1 MPMRD
6 AHTRRRW
13 LAPLLFL
20 RALAAL
26 WPLRHALTA
35 EAIARRSPR
44 QTVLAAAFLLGLYV
58 LKSLTMCVPMSA
70 LTAAG
75 GMLFSLPAAL
85 AVNLCGAAAAQTAP
99 FFLGRRRQQ
108 DLDALRRKHPKAA
121 ALCRLGPGER
131 WRSVFLLRLGG
142 ASPGDLVSLLLGA
155 AGVPYGT
162 YLSAGLLGAAP
173 RVAAATVLGAALW
186 SPGSPRFWLSLGVG
200 GVLTA
205 LALVLW
211 RLRRKTPPGP

>member
-1 MPMRD
+1 MEVGP
-6 AHTRRRW
+6 RRRF

-20 RALAAL
+20 ILLAAL
-26 WPLRHALTA
+26 WPLRHGLTA
-35 EAIARRSPR
+35 EAIARRSPE
-44 QTVLAAAFLLGLYV
+44 QSLLAAGFLLGLYV
-58 LKSLTMCVPMSA
+58 VKSVTFCVPLSA

-75 GMLFSLPAAL
+75 GLLFPLPAAL

-99 FFLGRRRQQ
+99 FLLGRRRQG
-108 DLDALRRKHPKAA
+108 DLEVLGRKYPRAA
-121 ALCRLGPGER
+121 AVCRLGPGER

-162 YLSAGLLGAAP
+162 YLSAGVLGAAP

-186 SPGSPRFWLSLGVG
+186 SPGSPRFWISLGVG
-200 GVLTA
+200 GGLTA

-211 RLRRKTPPGP
+211 RLRQKGR

>member
-1 MPMRD
+1 MED
-6 AHTRRRW
+6 GSRRRRLW
-13 LAPLLFL
+13 APLLFL
-20 RALAAL
+20 PVLAAL
-26 WPLRHALTA
+26 WPLRHELTA
-35 EAIARRSPR
+35 EAIARRSPE
-44 QTVLAAAFLLGLYV
+44 QALLAAAFLLGLYV
-58 LKSLTMCVPMSA
+58 VKSLTFCVPLSA

-75 GMLFSLPAAL
+75 GLLFPLPAAL

-99 FFLGRRRQQ
+99 FLLGRRRRA
-108 DLDALRRKHPKAA
+108 DLDALRRKYPRAA
-121 ALCRLGPGER
+121 EACRLEPGER

-142 ASPGDLVSLLLGA
+142 AGPGDLVSLLLGA

-186 SPGSPRFWLSLGVG
+186 SPGSPRFWISLGAG
-200 GVLTA
+200 GALTA

-211 RLRRKTPPGP
+211 RRRPA

>member
-1 MPMRD
+1 MRD
-6 AHTRRRW
+6 GHDRRRW
-13 LAPLLFL
+13 LAPILFL
-20 RALAAL
+20 LALAAL
-26 WPLRHALTA
+26 WPLRQQLTA
-35 EAIARRSPR
+35 EAIASRSPR

-75 GMLFSLPAAL
+75 GLLFPLPAAL

-99 FFLGRRRQQ
+99 FLLGRRRRE
-108 DLDALRRKHPKAA
+108 DLDTLRRKHPKAA
-121 ALCRLGPGER
+121 ELCRLAPGER
-131 WRSVFLLRLGG
+131 WTSVFLLRLGG

-162 YLSAGLLGAAP
+162 YLSAGVLGAAP

-186 SPGSPRFWLSLGVG
+186 SPGSPRFWLSLGIG

-205 LALVLW
+205 LALLIW
-211 RLRRKTPPGP
+211 RLRKGPPAP

>member
-1 MPMRD
+1 MGNARGL
-6 AHTRRRW
+6 RRW

-20 RALAAL
+20 LALAAL
-26 WPLRHALTA
+26 WPLRGELTA
-35 EAIARRSPR
+35 EAIARRSPE
-44 QTVLAAAFLLGLYV
+44 QSLLAAGFLLGLYV
-58 LKSLTMCVPMSA
+58 LKSVTFCVPLSA

-75 GMLFSLPAAL
+75 GLLFPLPAAL

-99 FFLGRRRQQ
+99 FLLGRRRQE
-108 DLDALRRKHPKAA
+108 DLDALGRKYPKAA
-121 ALCRLGPGER
+121 AVCRPAPGDR

-162 YLSAGLLGAAP
+162 YLSAGVLGAAP

-186 SPGSPRFWLSLGVG
+186 DPGSPRFWISLGMG
-200 GVLTA
+200 GGLTI
-205 LALVLW
+205 LAVAIW
-211 RLRRKTPPGP
+211 YLRRKTPSGP

>member
-1 MPMRD
+1 MSEE
-6 AHTRRRW
+6 HNRRRW
-13 LAPLLFL
+13 LVPLLFL
-20 RALAAL
+20 MVLAAL
-26 WPLRHALTA
+26 WPLRHELTA

-99 FFLGRRRQQ
+99 FLLGRRRRQ
-108 DLDALRRKHPKAA
+108 DLDTLRRKHPKAA
-121 ALCRLGPGER
+121 ELCRLEPGER
-131 WRSVFLLRLGG
+131 WTSVFLLRLGG

-162 YLSAGLLGAAP
+162 YLSAGVLGAAP

-200 GVLTA
+200 GVLA
-205 LALVLW
+205 VLSAAIW
-211 RLRRKTPPGP
+211 YLRRKTPTSS

>member
-1 MPMRD
+1 MRD
-6 AHTRRRW
+6 GHDRRRW

-20 RALAAL
+20 LALAAL
-26 WPLRHALTA
+26 WPLRQQLTA
-35 EAIARRSPR
+35 EAIAGRSPR
-44 QTVLAAAFLLGLYV
+44 QTALAAAFLLGLYV
-58 LKSLTMCVPMSA
+58 LKSLTFCVPMSA

-75 GMLFSLPAAL
+75 GLLFPLPAAL

-99 FFLGRRRQQ
+99 FLLGRRRRA
-108 DLDALRRKHPKAA
+108 DLDTLRRKHPKAA
-121 ALCRLGPGER
+121 ELCRLAPGEQ
-131 WRSVFLLRLGG
+131 WTSVFLLRLGG

-162 YLSAGLLGAAP
+162 YLSAGVLGAAP

-186 SPGSPRFWLSLGVG
+186 SPGSPRFWLSLGIG

-205 LALVLW
+205 LALVIW
-211 RLRRKTPPGP
+211 RLRKAPPAP

>member
-1 MPMRD
+1 MED
-6 AHTRRRW
+6 GSRRRRLW
-13 LAPLLFL
+13 APLLLFA
-20 RALAAL
+20 ALAAAL
-26 WPLRHALTA
+26 WPLRHGLTA
-35 EAIARRSPR
+35 EAIARRSPE
-44 QTVLAAAFLLGLYV
+44 QAALAAAFLLGLYV
-58 LKSLTMCVPMSA
+58 VKSLTFCVPLSA

-75 GMLFSLPAAL
+75 GLLFPLPAAL

-99 FFLGRRRQQ
+99 FLLGRRRRA
-108 DLDALRRKHPKAA
+108 DLDALCRKYPRAA
-121 ALCRLGPGER
+121 EACCLEPAER

-142 ASPGDLVSLLLGA
+142 AGPGDLVSLLLGA

-186 SPGSPRFWLSLGVG
+186 SPGSPRFWISLGVG
-200 GVLTA
+200 GGLTA

-211 RLRRKTPPGP
+211 RRRQARS

>member
-1 MPMRD
+1 MGKD
-6 AHTRRRW
+6 RRW
-13 LAPLLFL
+13 RRFLAPVLFFMV
-20 RALAAL
+20 LAAL
-26 WPLRHALTA
+26 WPLRRELTA
-35 EAIARRSPR
+35 EAIARRSPE
-44 QTVLAAAFLLGLYV
+44 QSALAAAFLLGLYV
-58 LKSLTMCVPMSA
+58 VKSVTFCVPMTA

-75 GMLFSLPAAL
+75 GLLFPLPAAL

-99 FFLGRRRQQ
+99 FLLGRRRQE
-108 DLDALRRKHPKAA
+108 DLEALGRKHPKAA
-121 ALCRLGPGER
+121 ALCRLAPGER

-173 RVAAATVLGAALW
+173 RVAAATMLGAALW
-186 SPGSPRFWLSLGVG
+186 NPGSPRFYWSLGTG
-200 GVLTA
+200 ALLTG

-211 RLRRKTPPGP
+211 LRRRA